1 MKKVIVADK
10 EKFREENNKLNDLL
24 INNKEVDGFTVM
36 NQIRKVL
43 ATFEE
48 KEIEDRADLVASIN
62 NGECNEVINKIV
74 ENELAKRAVA
84 TPKPVDTAND
94 PEIAKKFANCILDAV
109 INGKQG
115 KVIDAMKLVVS
126 NDVSGLRF
134 PIEVETEIRRAWTRN
149 ERILAL
155 FNRTVRSQI
164 PYTAQ
169 EDTDNDV
176 LAHIQTNPNVEKLN
190 QDLQLQYVELKH
202 RYIYKKQ
209 RLTKDQI
216 ADMRNAGTEVAS
228 LAELYAEMTQ
238 QLINAVVRC
247 ALLTGASNDAGTFM
261 TPIARITSDTF
272 VTVGTMAGVTPTVL
286 EVRTGADE
294 VIADGRRKVAL
305 MHSKVK
311 TALATLAPNTTGRT
325 LMPEDELLAE
335 LGVDEIIPNNIL
347 GNAVIVMIEGAYSIG
362 NFGTE
367 NYRWQE
373 LGYNNEY
380 LMVEVR
386 TCGDMIIPKGA
397 FVLLPPQVSITIA
410 SGVVTV
416 TAGTLADGVYRMLTN
431 AMSEN
436 ITLSSG
442 SGSST
447 LPLPDGTYRVI
458 SDGSVNTD
466 GSVNVTLM
474 PE

>member
-24 INNKEVDGFTVM
+24 INNKEVDGFTAM

-48 KEIEDRADLVASIN
+48 KEIEDREDFVASIN
-62 NGECNEVINKIV
+62 KGECNEVINKIV

-94 PEIAKKFANCILDAV
+94 PEIAKKFANCILDAL

-134 PIEVETEIRRAWTRN
+134 PTEVETEIKRAWTRS

-155 FNRTVRSQI
+155 FNRTVRAQI

-176 LAHIQTNPNVEKLN
+176 LAHIQQSPDVEKLN
-190 QDLQLQYVELKH
+190 QNLQLQYIELKH

-209 RLTKDQI
+209 RLTKEQI
-216 ADMRNAGTEVAS
+216 AEMRNAGTEVAT
-228 LAELYAEMTQ
+228 LAELYGEMTQ
-238 QLINAVVRC
+238 QLANMIVRC
-247 ALLTGASNDAGTFM
+247 ALLTGAVKDGVVFM
-261 TPIARITSDTF
+261 TPIARTTTDLF
-272 VTVGTMAGVTPTVL
+272 VNVSTMAGVTPTVL

-294 VIADGRRKVAL
+294 VISDTRKVAL
-305 MHSKVK
+305 MHTKVK
-311 TALATLAPNTTGRT
+311 TALATLAANTTGRT
-325 LMPEDELLAE
+325 FMPESELLAE
-335 LGVDEIIPNNIL
+335 LGVDEIITNNIL
-347 GNAVIVMIEGAYSIG
+347 GNAVIILSAEDAYAIG
-362 NFGTE
+362 RFGTE
-367 NYRWQE
+367 TYRWQE

-380 LMVEVR
+380 LMVEAL
-386 TCGDMIIPKGA
+386 TCGSMIKPRGA
-397 FVLLPPQVSITIA
+397 AVVLPPRISLTIA

-416 TAGTLADGVYRMLTN
+416 TTGTLTDGVYRMLTN

-436 ITLSSG
+436 ITLASG

-458 SDGSVNTD
+458 SDGSAIARNASD
-466 GSVNVTLM
+466 SVIA
-474 PE
+474 

>member
-24 INNKEVDGFTVM
+24 INNKEVDGFAAM

-48 KEIEDRADLVASIN
+48 KEIEDREDFVASIN
-62 NGECNEVINKIV
+62 KGECNEVINKIV

-84 TPKPVDTAND
+84 NARPIDTAND

-134 PIEVETEIRRAWTRN
+134 PTEVETEIRRAWTRS

-155 FNRTVRSQI
+155 FNRTVRAQI

-176 LAHIQTNPNVEKLN
+176 LAHIQANPNVAKIDQN
-190 QDLQLQYVELKH
+190 LQLSYVELKH

-209 RLTKDQI
+209 MLTKDQI
-216 ADMRNAGTEVAS
+216 SDMRNAGTEVAS
-228 LAELYAEMTQ
+228 IAEIYAELTQ
-238 QLINAVVRC
+238 QVVNIVVRC

-261 TPIARITSDTF
+261 NAIARTTSDTF
-272 VTVGTMAGVTPTVL
+272 VTVSTMAGATPTVL
-286 EVRTGADE
+286 EVRTAADD

-305 MHSKVK
+305 MHTKVK
-311 TALATLAPNTTGRT
+311 TALATLAANTTGRT
-325 LMPEDELLAE
+325 FMPEAELLSE
-335 LGVDEIIPNNIL
+335 LGVDEIITNNIL
-347 GNAVIVMIEGAYSIG
+347 GNAVIIMVEGAYAIG

-373 LGYNNEY
+373 LGYNTEY

-386 TCGDMIIPKGA
+386 TCGEMIIPRGA
-397 FVLLPPQVSITIA
+397 AVVLPPQISLTIA

-416 TAGTLADGVYRMLTN
+416 TTGTLTDGDYRMMAN

-436 ITLSSG
+436 ITLASG

-458 SDGSVNTD
+458 SDGSVNAD

>member
-1 MKKVIVADK
+1 MKKIIVADK
-10 EKFREENNKLNDLL
+10 ERFRKEKKELDELL
-24 INNKEVDGFTVM
+24 INNKEVDGFEAM
-36 NQIRKVL
+36 NKVRKVL
-43 ATFEE
+43 DTFEE
-48 KEIEDRADLVASIN
+48 KESEDRDDFVASIN
-62 NGECNEVINKIV
+62 KGECNEVINKIV
-74 ENELAKRAVA
+74 ENELAKRATA
-84 TPKPVDTAND
+84 NAKPIDTAND
-94 PEIAKKFANCILDAV
+94 PEVAKKFANCILDAV

-115 KVIDAMKLVVS
+115 KVIDAMKLIVS

-134 PIEVETEIRRAWTRN
+134 PTEVETEIRRAWTRS

-176 LAHIQTNPNVEKLN
+176 LAHIQANPNVEKLN

-228 LAELYAEMTQ
+228 LAEFYAEMTQ
-238 QLINAVVRC
+238 QLINVVVRC
-247 ALLTGASNDAGTFM
+247 ALLTGASNDAGVFM
-261 TPIARITSDTF
+261 TPIARTTSDTF
-272 VTVGTMAGVTPTVL
+272 VTVGTMAGATPTVL

-294 VIADGRRKVAL
+294 VVADGRRKVAL

-311 TALATLAPNTTGRT
+311 TALATLAANTTGRT
-325 LMPEDELLAE
+325 FMPEGELLAE
-335 LGVDEIIPNNIL
+335 LGVDEIITNNIL
-347 GNAVIVMIEGAYSIG
+347 GNAVIVMIEGAYAIG

-386 TCGDMIIPKGA
+386 TCGEMIIPKGA
-397 FVLLPPQVSITIA
+397 FVLLPPRVTVTIA

-416 TAGTLADGVYRMLTN
+416 TTGTLADGDYRMLAN
-431 AMSEN
+431 AMSEKV
-436 ITLSSG
+436 TLASG

-458 SDGSVNTD
+458 SDGSVNAD

>member
-24 INNKEVDGFTVM
+24 INNKDVDGFTAV

-48 KEIEDRADLVASIN
+48 KEIEDRDDFVASVN

-94 PEIAKKFANCILDAV
+94 PEVAKKFANCILDAL

-134 PIEVETEIRRAWTRN
+134 PTEIETEIKRAWTRS
-149 ERILAL
+149 ERILNL
-155 FNRTVRSQI
+155 FNRTVRTQI

-176 LAHIQTNPNVEKLN
+176 LAHIQQSPDVEKLN
-190 QDLQLQYVELKH
+190 QNLQLSYIELKH

-209 RLTKDQI
+209 RLTKEQI
-216 ADMRNAGTEVAS
+216 AEMRNAGTEVAT
-228 LAELYAEMTQ
+228 LAELFGEMTQ
-238 QLINAVVRC
+238 QLNNMIVRC
-247 ALLTGASNDAGTFM
+247 ALLTGAVKDGVVFM
-261 TPIARITSDTF
+261 TPIARTTSDTF
-272 VTVGTMAGVTPTVL
+272 VTVSTMAGATPTVL
-286 EVRTGADE
+286 EVRTGADD
-294 VIADGRRKVAL
+294 VITDTRKVAL
-305 MHSKVK
+305 MHTKVK
-311 TALATLAPNTTGRT
+311 TALATLAANTTGRT
-325 LMPEDELLAE
+325 FMPEDELLAE
-335 LGVDEIIPNNIL
+335 LGVDEIITNNIL
-347 GNAVIVMIEGAYSIG
+347 GNAVIILSADDAYAIG
-362 NFGTE
+362 RFGTE

-380 LMVEVR
+380 LMVEAL
-386 TCGDMIIPKGA
+386 TCGSMIKPKGA
-397 FVLLPPQVSITIA
+397 AVVLPPQVSITIA
-410 SGVVTV
+410 SGVITV
-416 TAGTLADGVYRMLTN
+416 TTGTLADGDYRMLTN

-436 ITLSSG
+436 ITLASG

>member
-24 INNKEVDGFTVM
+24 INNKEVDGFTAM

-48 KEIEDRADLVASIN
+48 KEIEDREDFVASIN
-62 NGECNEVINKIV
+62 KGECNEVINKIV

-84 TPKPVDTAND
+84 NAKPIDMAND

-134 PIEVETEIRRAWTRN
+134 PTEVETEIRRAWTRS

-155 FNRTVRSQI
+155 FNRTVRAQI

-176 LAHIQTNPNVEKLN
+176 LAHIQANPNVEKLN

-228 LAELYAEMTQ
+228 LAEFYAEMTQ
-238 QLINAVVRC
+238 QLVNVVVRC
-247 ALLTGASNDAGTFM
+247 ALLTGASNDAGVFM
-261 TPIARITSDTF
+261 TPIARTTSDTF
-272 VTVGTMAGVTPTVL
+272 VTVSTMAGVTPTVL
-286 EVRTGADE
+286 EVRTSADD

-305 MHSKVK
+305 MHTKVK
-311 TALATLAPNTTGRT
+311 TALATLAANTTGRT
-325 LMPEDELLAE
+325 FMPEGELLAE
-335 LGVDEIIPNNIL
+335 LGVDEIITNNIL
-347 GNAVIVMIEGAYSIG
+347 GNAVIIMVEGAYAIG

-386 TCGDMIIPKGA
+386 TCGEMIVPRGA
-397 FVLLPPQVSITIA
+397 AVLLPPQISITIA

-416 TAGTLADGVYRMLTN
+416 TTGTLADGDYRMMAN

-436 ITLSSG
+436 ITLASG

-458 SDGSVNTD
+458 SDGSVNAD

>member
-24 INNKEVDGFTVM
+24 INNKDVDGFTAV

-48 KEIEDRADLVASIN
+48 KEIEDREDFVASIN

-74 ENELAKRAVA
+74 ENELAKRSVA

-134 PIEVETEIRRAWTRN
+134 PTEIETEIKRAWTRS
-149 ERILAL
+149 ERILNL
-155 FNRTVRSQI
+155 FNRTVRAQI

-176 LAHIQTNPNVEKLN
+176 LAHIQQSPDVEKLN
-190 QDLQLQYVELKH
+190 QNLQLSYIELKH

-209 RLTKDQI
+209 RLTKEQI
-216 ADMRNAGTEVAS
+216 AEMRNAGTEVAT
-228 LAELYAEMTQ
+228 LAELFGEMTQ
-238 QLINAVVRC
+238 QLNNMIVRC
-247 ALLTGASNDAGTFM
+247 ALLTGAVKDGVVFM
-261 TPIARITSDTF
+261 TPIARTTSDTF
-272 VTVGTMAGVTPTVL
+272 VNVSTMAGVTPTVL
-286 EVRTGADE
+286 EVRLAADE
-294 VIADGRRKVAL
+294 VDTDTRKVAL
-305 MHSKVK
+305 MHTKVK
-311 TALATLAPNTTGRT
+311 TALATLAANTTGRT
-325 LMPEDELLAE
+325 FMPEDELLAE
-335 LGVDEIIPNNIL
+335 LGVDEIITNNIL
-347 GNAVIVMIEGAYSIG
+347 GNAVIILSAEDAYAIG
-362 NFGTE
+362 RFGTE

-380 LMVEVR
+380 LMVEALS
-386 TCGDMIIPKGA
+386 CGSMIKPRGA
-397 FVLLPPQVSITIA
+397 AVVLPPQISLTIA

-416 TAGTLADGVYRMLTN
+416 TTGTLADGDYRMQTN

-436 ITLSSG
+436 ITLASG

-458 SDGSVNTD
+458 SDGSVNAD

>member
-24 INNKEVDGFTVM
+24 INNKDVDGFAAV

-48 KEIEDRADLVASIN
+48 KEIEDSEDVVASIN
-62 NGECNEVINKIV
+62 NGECNEVINKAI

-134 PIEVETEIRRAWTRN
+134 PTEIETEIKRAWTRS
-149 ERILAL
+149 ERILNL
-155 FNRTVRSQI
+155 FNRTVRAQI

-176 LAHIQTNPNVEKLN
+176 LAHIQQSPDVEKLN
-190 QDLQLQYVELKH
+190 QNLQLSYIELKH

-209 RLTKDQI
+209 RLTKEQI
-216 ADMRNAGTEVAS
+216 AEMRNAGTEVAT
-228 LAELYAEMTQ
+228 LAELFGEMTQ
-238 QLINAVVRC
+238 QLNNMIVRC
-247 ALLTGASNDAGTFM
+247 ALLTGAVKDGVVFM
-261 TPIARITSDTF
+261 TPIARTTSDTF
-272 VTVGTMAGVTPTVL
+272 VNVSTMAGVTPTVL
-286 EVRTGADE
+286 EVRLAADE
-294 VIADGRRKVAL
+294 VDTETRKVAL
-305 MHSKVK
+305 MHTKVK
-311 TALATLAPNTTGRT
+311 TALATLAANTTGRT
-325 LMPEDELLAE
+325 FMPEDELLAE
-335 LGVDEIIPNNIL
+335 LGVDEIITNNIL
-347 GNAVIVMIEGAYSIG
+347 GNAVIILSAENAYAIG
-362 NFGTE
+362 RFGTE

-380 LMVEVR
+380 LMVEAL
-386 TCGDMIIPKGA
+386 TCGSMIKPRGA
-397 FVLLPPQVSITIA
+397 AVVLPPQISLTIA

-416 TAGTLADGVYRMLTN
+416 TTGTLADGDYRMMAN
-431 AMSEN
+431 AMSET
-436 ITLSSG
+436 ITLASG

-458 SDGSVNTD
+458 SDGSVNAD

>member
-1 MKKVIVADK
+1 MKRVIVADK

-24 INNKEVDGFTVM
+24 INNKDVDGFAAV

-48 KEIEDRADLVASIN
+48 KEIEDKSDIIDSIN
-62 NGECNEVINKIV
+62 KGECNEGINKLI
-74 ENELAKRAVA
+74 ENELAKRAV
-84 TPKPVDTAND
+84 TIPKPVDTAND
-94 PEIAKKFANCILDAV
+94 PEIAKKFANNILDAL

-115 KVIDAMKLVVS
+115 KVVDAMKLVVS
-126 NDVSGLRF
+126 DDVSGLRF
-134 PIEVETEIRRAWTRN
+134 PTEVETEIKRAWTRS

-155 FNRTVRSQI
+155 FNRTVRAQI

-176 LAHIQTNPNVEKLN
+176 LAHIQQSPDVEKLN
-190 QDLQLQYVELKH
+190 QNLQLQYIELKH

-209 RLTKDQI
+209 RLTKEQI
-216 ADMRNAGTEVAS
+216 AEMRNAGTEVAT
-228 LAELYAEMTQ
+228 LAELYGEMTQ
-238 QLINAVVRC
+238 QLANMIVRC
-247 ALLTGASNDAGTFM
+247 ALLTGAVKDGVVFM
-261 TPIARITSDTF
+261 TPIARTTTDLF
-272 VTVGTMAGVTPTVL
+272 VNVSTMAGVTPTVL

-294 VIADGRRKVAL
+294 VISDTRKVAL
-305 MHSKVK
+305 MHTKVK
-311 TALATLAPNTTGRT
+311 TALATLAANTTGRT
-325 LMPEDELLAE
+325 FMPESELLAE
-335 LGVDEIIPNNIL
+335 LGVDEIITNNIL
-347 GNAVIVMIEGAYSIG
+347 GNAVIILSAEDAYAIG
-362 NFGTE
+362 RFGTE

-380 LMVEVR
+380 LMVEAL
-386 TCGDMIIPKGA
+386 TCGSMIKPKGA
-397 FVLLPPQVSITIA
+397 AVVLPPQVSITIA

-416 TAGTLADGVYRMLTN
+416 TTGTLTDGVYRMLTN

-436 ITLSSG
+436 ITLASG

-458 SDGSVNTD
+458 SDGSVNAD

>member
-24 INNKEVDGFTVM
+24 INNKDVDGFTAV

-48 KEIEDRADLVASIN
+48 KEIEEKSDFIDSIN
-62 NGECNEVINKIV
+62 KGECNEVINKIV
-74 ENELAKRAVA
+74 ENELAKRAVV

-94 PEIAKKFANCILDAV
+94 PEIAKKFANCILDAL

-134 PIEVETEIRRAWTRN
+134 PTEVETEIRRAWTRS

-155 FNRTVRSQI
+155 FNRTVRAQI

-176 LAHIQTNPNVEKLN
+176 LAHIQQSPDVEKLN
-190 QDLQLQYVELKH
+190 QNLQLQYIELKH

-209 RLTKDQI
+209 RLTKEQI
-216 ADMRNAGTEVAS
+216 AEMRNAGTEVAS
-228 LAELYAEMTQ
+228 LAELYGEMTQ
-238 QLINAVVRC
+238 QLANMIVRC
-247 ALLTGASNDAGTFM
+247 ALLTGAVKDGVVFM
-261 TPIARITSDTF
+261 TPIARTTTDTF
-272 VTVGTMAGVTPTVL
+272 VTVSTMAGATPTVL
-286 EVRTGADE
+286 EVRTGADD
-294 VIADGRRKVAL
+294 VITDTRKVAL
-305 MHSKVK
+305 MHPKVK
-311 TALATLAPNTTGRT
+311 TALATLAANTTGRT
-325 LMPEDELLAE
+325 FMPEDELLAE
-335 LGVDEIIPNNIL
+335 LGVDEIITNNIL
-347 GNAVIVMIEGAYSIG
+347 GNAVIILSADDAYAIG
-362 NFGTE
+362 RFGTE

-380 LMVEVR
+380 LMVEAL
-386 TCGDMIIPKGA
+386 TCGSMIKPKGA
-397 FVLLPPQVSITIA
+397 AVVLPPQVAITIA
-410 SGVVTV
+410 SGAVTV
-416 TAGTLADGVYRMLTN
+416 TTGTLTDGDYRMMTN

-436 ITLSSG
+436 ITLASG

-458 SDGSVNTD
+458 SDGSVNAD